1 MQGSAFG
8 QEDDGQENPQRCSDA
23 GEQRNEAL
31 IRVGKLTTADCLLDL
46 AVAPERVEG
55 ADHAQDREADP
66 DRR

>member
-8 QEDDGQENPQRCSDA
+8 QEDDDQENPQRCSDA

-46 AVAPERVEG
+46 AVAPDE
-55 ADHAQDREADP
+55 
-66 DRR
+66 